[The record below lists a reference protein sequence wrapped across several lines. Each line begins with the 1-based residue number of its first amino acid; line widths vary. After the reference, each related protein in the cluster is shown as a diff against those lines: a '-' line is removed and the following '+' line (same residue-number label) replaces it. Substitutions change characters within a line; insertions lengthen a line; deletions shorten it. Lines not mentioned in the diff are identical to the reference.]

1 MSEQS
6 KKDMRK
12 YLKGKNLLK
21 AEKKIGTFYENNK
34 EKIDKAFDPET
45 MYKPEGYETFYM
57 PKGDFTNKEMFTQE
71 VLQRAKRKGISVD
84 KAAKEMLR
92 TVRYTSKDEIAKE
105 NLMKAMRKDNVAYKK
120 WRKFTQHKKVNM
132 ENMVYMGDNTYQYT
146 RDDGRIALMIIKDSY
161 PINIIFRIL

>member
-1 MSEQS
+1 MSEQG

-92 TVRYTSKDEIAKE
+92 TVRYTSKEEIAKE
-105 NLMKAMRKDNVAYKK
+105 NLMKGIHKDKDVYDK
-120 WRKFTQHKKVNM
+120 WRKFTQHKKIDM
-132 ENMVYMGDNTYQYT
+132 ENIEYVGDNTYQYT
-146 RDDGRIALMIIKDSY
+146 RVDGLIAMVIFKNS
-161 PINIIFRIL
+161 PEEIIFRVQ